1 MKINAKMKKKI
12 AKWKVNSEWIKFN
25 KFCFF
30 FFENHFND
38 IANDFIASFQNFK
51 F

>member
-12 AKWKVNSEWIKFN
+12 VKVNSEWIKFN
-25 KFCFF
+25 KSCFF
-30 FFENHFND
+30 FLRIILMIVYRFF
-38 IANDFIASFQNFK
+38 SK

>member
-1 MKINAKMKKKI
+1 MMINAKMKKKI

-25 KFCFF
+25 KSCF
-30 FFENHFND
+30 FFENHFNE
-38 IANDFIASFQNFK
+38 FIASFQNFK

>member
-12 AKWKVNSEWIKFN
+12 VKVNNEWIKFN
-25 KFCFF
+25 KSCFF
-30 FFENHFND
+30 FFLRIILTIVYRF
-38 IANDFIASFQNFK
+38 FSK